1 MLQLQDISVVY
12 KDNKQEFFA
21 LKDINLEIE
30 KGRCLAVLGKSGCG
44 KSTLLS
50 IMAGLKKPSE
60 GVVLY
65 KGNALTKPTEDISV
79 IFQHYE
85 LFPWETVRQNLL
97 LPLKLKKQSVDEAY
111 FMQLIQ
117 RLGLENQLNK
127 YPAQLSGGQK
137 QRVSIGRAIL
147 SQTKLLLMDEPFSA
161 LDPKTREEV
170 QVYLKEL
177 LMEQKITTVLVTHSI
192 DEAITW
198 GDNIAVFDPGGA
210 RIIDVLDNHGSTKA
224 TIKLRITDYLVGA
237 CDNRSFHYMGVGKHG
252 DSEGM
257 FAIAICCNYN
267 SGKSGGTGN
276 DILACVRQC

>member
-147 SQTKLLLMDEPFSA
+147 SQTKLMLMDEPFSA

-224 TIKLRITDYLVGA
+224 TIKLTDYLVG
-237 CDNRSFHYMGVGKHG
+237 S
-252 DSEGM
+252 
-257 FAIAICCNYN
+257 
-267 SGKSGGTGN
+267 
-276 DILACVRQC
+276 

>member
-210 RIIDVLDNHGSTKA
+210 RIIDVLDNHGSTNA

-237 CDNRSFHYMGVGKHG
+237 
-252 DSEGM
+252 
-257 FAIAICCNYN
+257 
-267 SGKSGGTGN
+267 
-276 DILACVRQC
+276 

>member
-85 LFPWETVRQNLL
+85 LFPWETVRQNLTS
-97 LPLKLKKQSVDEAY
+97 P
-111 FMQLIQ
+111 
-117 RLGLENQLNK
+117 
-127 YPAQLSGGQK
+127 P
-137 QRVSIGRAIL
+137 
-147 SQTKLLLMDEPFSA
+147 
-161 LDPKTREEV
+161 
-170 QVYLKEL
+170 
-177 LMEQKITTVLVTHSI
+177 
-192 DEAITW
+192 
-198 GDNIAVFDPGGA
+198 
-210 RIIDVLDNHGSTKA
+210 
-224 TIKLRITDYLVGA
+224 
-237 CDNRSFHYMGVGKHG
+237 
-252 DSEGM
+252 
-257 FAIAICCNYN
+257 
-267 SGKSGGTGN
+267 
-276 DILACVRQC
+276 

>member
-65 KGNALTKPTEDISV
+65 KGNVLTKPTEDISV

-147 SQTKLLLMDEPFSA
+147 SQTKLMLMDEPFSA

-224 TIKLRITDYLVGA
+224 TIKLRITDYLVG
-237 CDNRSFHYMGVGKHG
+237 S
-252 DSEGM
+252 
-257 FAIAICCNYN
+257 
-267 SGKSGGTGN
+267 
-276 DILACVRQC
+276 